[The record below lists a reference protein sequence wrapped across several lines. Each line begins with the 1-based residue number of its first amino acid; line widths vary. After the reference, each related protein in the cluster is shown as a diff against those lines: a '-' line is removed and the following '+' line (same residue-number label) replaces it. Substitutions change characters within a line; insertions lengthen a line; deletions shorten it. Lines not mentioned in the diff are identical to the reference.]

1 MARRRG
7 RRKTKSFTKGEG
19 KYYFNVKSGNQ
30 MITIYRSTKKKAMD
44 AFQRLPQRHPRSS
57 FADRSL
63 YRLGRLYQAQGT
75 PEDALKAYNRLL
87 STYPNSLLAGDVRE
101 HIRALRRSG

>member
-44 AFQRLPQRHPRSS
+44 AFERYQRIGKTCEW
-57 FADRSL
+57 
-63 YRLGRLYQAQGT
+63 LGRWNGKEFKEVN
-75 PEDALKAYNRLL
+75 PPALA
-87 STYPNSLLAGDVRE
+87 SS
-101 HIRALRRSG
+101 